1 MADFADK
8 KKKGEAEKKVP
19 APAEYQV
26 KPRAIRSLVEGRPT
40 VEKKESPLDGLGRE
54 MRSGFKRLEE
64 KLGSQP
70 AKSQD
75 FGGQRNTYNYSYNA
89 NSNTTI
95 NSPAREKPQFKS
107 PEASSVRAPVIGA
120 ITGTA
125 PAATPRAPV
134 SAPASVAPIADQR
147 AHQAFASGKAAHI
160 EADATRMAKISEAA
174 EKMEKGAFPP
184 NPKIREWAGAIRR
197 GQQRQIA
204 DLDPKVVNRT
214 LEQTAGGS
222 HGAQQLNT
230 PRVAHIEAEHQTRSQ
245 VLQKGLEARQE
256 AQERRQTADPAHAA
270 PNAPETNIRALEARQ
285 EAQERRQTADPAHAA
300 PNAPETKIR
309 AMEASV
315 RQPAQLQ
322 AQGQPRTATQ
332 QEARSFPA
340 SNPAAAPVHQMQ
352 SPELTSMM
360 RYNDE
365 AHAASAVSAIESAH
379 ATKGSKAERSE
390 VKSLERLESPKI
402 GSVSSAP
409 ASVRAEQS
417 GPPEPKKAPWG
428 EGKEL
433 REMADTLRNIL
444 TAVERIG

>member
-270 PNAPETNIRALEARQ
+270 PNAPETNIRA
-285 EAQERRQTADPAHAA
+285 
-300 PNAPETKIR
+300 
-309 AMEASV
+309 MEASV

-365 AHAASAVSAIESAH
+365 AHAASAVSAIESAQGKPQAA

>member
-270 PNAPETNIRALEARQ
+270 PNAPET
-285 EAQERRQTADPAHAA
+285 
-300 PNAPETKIR
+300 KIR

-365 AHAASAVSAIESAH
+365 AHAASAVSAIESAQGKPQAA